1 MGPVCDEKFKRISE
15 ITNGEIRQCLRLHF
29 QHHQLCN
36 GAAHQLLRRSH
47 HLLSSQLRKQPKYL
61 MKINASICSLFTLL
75 TDGFESAYYIE
86 PSQELCHASVFT
98 LGWSNIFLLFNTL
111 LALIDCWLE
120 MTKPKFYAENVLSSI
135 LNAMLIF
142 LLDWVYIFGVE
153 PVRCAFQSSHHFT
166 AATTWFLL
174 LFSCIGFAIS
184 IYVKTKSDVSV
195 DDLTEEEALDMKMKM
210 KSARQFLYSLI
221 SFLILPVLTLIVA
234 SLPAFICMQ
243 FYPPDSDT
251 CSTLTLIATYDNKI
265 MSLNSTISPL
275 IGMCTD
281 PQLYSPIVECVKPP
295 RPRPHADII
304 AVIRLNNLMKTT
316 AV

>member
-120 MTKPKFYAENVLSSI
+120 MTKPKFYAENVTPMFLVVLSSI

-153 PVRCAFQSSHHFT
+153 PVRCALPHHLVSTFILLH
-166 AATTWFLL
+166 WFCYFHLRQDEIGC
-174 LFSCIGFAIS
+174 FS
-184 IYVKTKSDVSV
+184 
-195 DDLTEEEALDMKMKM
+195 
-210 KSARQFLYSLI
+210 R
-221 SFLILPVLTLIVA
+221 
-234 SLPAFICMQ
+234 
-243 FYPPDSDT
+243 
-251 CSTLTLIATYDNKI
+251 
-265 MSLNSTISPL
+265 
-275 IGMCTD
+275 
-281 PQLYSPIVECVKPP
+281 
-295 RPRPHADII
+295 
-304 AVIRLNNLMKTT
+304 
-316 AV
+316 